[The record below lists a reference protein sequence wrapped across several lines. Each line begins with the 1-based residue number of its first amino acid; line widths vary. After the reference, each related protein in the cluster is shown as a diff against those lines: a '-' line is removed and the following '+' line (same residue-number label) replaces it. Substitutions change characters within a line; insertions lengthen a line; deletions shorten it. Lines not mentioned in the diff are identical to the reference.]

1 MELRKTVDGESFIME
16 IEREKSSNTKRAMR
30 LVSML
35 LGIGG
40 FLLSMLLFIT
50 IIGIIFAIPLAIAS
64 MGLIAASL
72 GYQRVE
78 CPNCNR
84 KQVIKKGIRNYTCG
98 SCKKNTLIEWK

>member
-1 MELRKTVDGESFIME
+1 MELRKTADGQSFIIE
-16 IEREKSSNTKRAMR
+16 IERKKSSNSKRIMR
-30 LVSML
+30 VLSML
-35 LGIGG
+35 VGIGG

-50 IIGIIFAIPLAIAS
+50 IIGIIFSIPLAIAS
-64 MGLIAASL
+64 MGFIAASL

-84 KQVIKKGIRNYTCG
+84 KQAIKKGIGSYTCG

>member
-1 MELRKTVDGESFIME
+1 MELRKTADGESFIIE
-16 IEREKSSNTKRAMR
+16 IERKKSSNSKRIMR
-30 LVSML
+30 IVSIL

-50 IIGIIFAIPLAIAS
+50 IIGIIFSIPLAIAS

-84 KQVIKKGIRNYTCG
+84 KQAIKKGIGRYQCG

>member
-1 MELRKTVDGESFIME
+1 MELRKTADGESFIIE
-16 IEREKSSNTKRAMR
+16 IERKKSSKSKRVMR
-30 LVSML
+30 IVSML

-50 IIGIIFAIPLAIAS
+50 IIGIIFSIPLAIAS

-84 KQVIKKGIRNYTCG
+84 KQAIKKGIGRYQCG

>member
-1 MELRKTVDGESFIME
+1 MELRKTADGESFIIE
-16 IEREKSSNTKRAMR
+16 IERKKSSNSERVMQV
-30 LVSML
+30 LSML

-50 IIGIIFAIPLAIAS
+50 IIGIIFSIPLAIAS

-84 KQVIKKGIRNYTCG
+84 KQAIKKGIGNYTCG